1 MSLGDVS
8 GQYRWPV
15 SVAGNAGR
23 YRRALSPGVVAG
35 RYRWELSL
43 IGFGRHPYA
52 DLVPCS
58 EENVHGCE
66 ARCIYLSPRGYIPTP
81 RPLGQMH
88 KPTAGWNDRGGQIGD

>member
-15 SVAGNAGR
+15 T
-23 YRRALSPGVVAG
+23 PGVVAG
-35 RYRWELSL
+35 RYRCELSL

-52 DLVPCS
+52 DLVPRS